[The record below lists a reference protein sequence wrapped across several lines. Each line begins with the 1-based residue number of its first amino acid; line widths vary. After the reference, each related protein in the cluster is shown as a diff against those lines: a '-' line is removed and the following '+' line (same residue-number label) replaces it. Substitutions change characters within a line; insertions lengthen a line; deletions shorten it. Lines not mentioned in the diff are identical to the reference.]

1 MVHGYL
7 PAWTLPEVGGL
18 PEPLVSVCGCECGE
32 IGGGEWPGS
41 RPEKTL
47 CQVDGMH
54 LHRTSCL
61 GMTGVEVA
69 NWTHSFSSGQG
80 VLTTFPSSLLNSNL
94 LKTSFPLAFHVTFF
108 VLQKWSSVSSASCQL
123 PLTAVTRLSVLCP
136 SALLFLGT
144 VHLCVL
150 SLLPENQVPFLVD
163 VEPVLSVSRSVVS
176 DSL

>member
-54 LHRTSCL
+54 LHGTSCL

-80 VLTTFPSSLLNSNL
+80 VLTTFPSSLLNSNP

-108 VLQKWSSVSSASCQL
+108 VLQKWSSVSSASCQR